1 MQQSSLILNFY
12 SSDWHKRSASSRD
25 SECLQLAAARGSLPS
40 LYDFMQPQLY
50 GLRKTNLKLSI
61 YPSEI
66 HFILLDSLISNATSN
81 MVQRHFTAVKHKSY
95 FIILSNN
102 YIVCLPVHSHEHVIL
117 KNSAGRGSSYR
128 YWKEQTRCRAPKWRW
143 ALLIFFARLICIR
156 TYGSIQNTTCFISVG
171 YVLVICFWLLKAVFK
186 FDYHFNPFE
195 LVIRHTFVTVEKS
208 SSHRKSI
215 FHIRII
221 NKLEL
226 ETFFS
231 KCWKQQNVYISF
243 VFSSYAH

>member
-1 MQQSSLILNFY
+1 MPHQIWFSVIL
-12 SSDWHKRSASSRD
+12 
-25 SECLQLAAARGSLPS
+25 LQWSTSHIS
-40 LYDFMQPQLY
+40 LYYPIITLFVCQFTPMNMSFW
-50 GLRKTNLKLSI
+50 KTLLGEAPLTDTERSKQDAEPWNDV
-61 YPSEI
+61 E
-66 HFILLDSLISNATSN
+66 HF
-81 MVQRHFTAVKHKSY
+81 
-95 FIILSNN
+95 
-102 YIVCLPVHSHEHVIL
+102 
-117 KNSAGRGSSYR
+117 
-128 YWKEQTRCRAPKWRW
+128 
-143 ALLIFFARLICIR
+143 LIFFARLICIR